1 MGEVLRIEDLMVRDR
16 RHVIITGLDLRVEEG
31 ERVALVG
38 ESGCGK
44 TMSLRTILD
53 QLPADCE
60 AYQGQ
65 VLFRGQSLLGM
76 CQKERRQVLFSH
88 VGFVA
93 QNTSACLHPSLKVS
107 RQMYDCYRVQHP
119 KARKEEALERSRSL
133 LVRLGMSDVDRV
145 LSSYPGQLSGGM
157 RQRVSIALALLD
169 DKDLLIADEP
179 TSALDAHIRR
189 QIESVYEDIARSRH
203 LSMLL
208 VSHDLGFVR
217 RLADRVYVMYAGRI
231 VEEGTCEEIFSSPV
245 HPYTKALIELSSISK
260 AERGARL
267 AELGGYVPATGR
279 ERPECAFLER
289 CPHSGASCHK
299 PLEVRILSPSHKVRC
314 TL

>member
-1 MGEVLRIEDLMVRDR
+1 MGEVLRMEDLMVRDR

-76 CQKERRQVLFSH
+76 DGKERRAVLFSH

-169 DKDLLIADEP
+169 DKDLLIADMP
-179 TSALDAHIRR
+179 TEGKSAEEL
-189 QIESVYEDIARSRH
+189 ET
-203 LSMLL
+203 L
-208 VSHDLGFVR
+208 FR
-217 RLADRVYVMYAGRI
+217 RLTA
-231 VEEGTCEEIFSSPV
+231 
-245 HPYTKALIELSSISK
+245 
-260 AERGARL
+260 
-267 AELGGYVPATGR
+267 
-279 ERPECAFLER
+279 
-289 CPHSGASCHK
+289 
-299 PLEVRILSPSHKVRC
+299 
-314 TL
+314 

>member
-1 MGEVLRIEDLMVRDR
+1 MGEVLRMEDLMVRDR

-76 CQKERRQVLFSH
+76 DGKERRAVLFSH

-145 LSSYPGQLSGGM
+145 LASYPGQLSGGM

-189 QIESVYEDIARSRH
+189 QIESVYEDIARSGH

-289 CPHSGASCHK
+289 CPHSLAPCRQ
-299 PLEVRILSPSHKVRC
+299 PLEVRIISPSHKVRC

>member
-1 MGEVLRIEDLMVRDR
+1 
-16 RHVIITGLDLRVEEG
+16 
-31 ERVALVG
+31 
-38 ESGCGK
+38 
-44 TMSLRTILD
+44 MSLRTILG

-76 CQKERRQVLFSH
+76 DGKERRAVLFSH

-145 LSSYPGQLSGGM
+145 LASYPGQLSGGM

-189 QIESVYEDIARSRH
+189 QIESVYEDIARSGH

-289 CPHSGASCHK
+289 CPYSGALCRQ
-299 PLEVRILSPSHKVRC
+299 PLEVHILSPSHKVRC